1 MFVISLFQKSLR
13 LLFGRGLRFQACV
26 EWLSDPEI
34 KHCQW
39 KIGSSVDKVMQ
50 QANSA
55 IGLKTAAVV
64 ERDLLVSGDLNQ
76 IILFNPA
83 SSWCFTEVKKV

>member
-1 MFVISLFQKSLR
+1 
-13 LLFGRGLRFQACV
+13 
-26 EWLSDPEI
+26 
-34 KHCQW
+34 
-39 KIGSSVDKVMQ
+39 MQ
-50 QANSA
+50 QASLA

-64 ERDLLVSGDLNQ
+64 ERDLVVSGDLNQ